1 MGKQRILR
9 PNSQSMSPL
18 SHAECSPSPPLSPSA
33 KKSHSASPTIAPTQP
48 NAASGGR
55 YERIL
60 PKYHQVPIVPQYAI
74 PMVPA
79 HPAFPYPYP
88 FPAPASGVYSR
99 VSEERQEKEML
110 RKVSHSAIERR
121 RRERINDKIFQLKT
135 LIPSC
140 ANQVNLHKLSI
151 LESAIDYIQELQS
164 RLSEAGDGSPEARE
178 SIKRE
183 SPGFST
189 PTESKASDT
198 VPTPVYEDAN
208 NLLMLAG
215 NSPQSSSDQYCY
227 QESTDLDTMRKTGMS
242 VYDLLC

>member
-1 MGKQRILR
+1 MGKQRSLR
-9 PNSQSMSPL
+9 PSAKSMSPVTNIE
-18 SHAECSPSPPLSPSA
+18 SSPSPPLSPSA
-33 KKSHSASPTIAPTQP
+33 NNSQSASPTIAPNQP
-48 NAASGGR
+48 GAANGR

-60 PKYHQVPIVPQYAI
+60 PKYHHVPMVPQYAI

-88 FPAPASGVYSR
+88 FPTPMSGVYSR

-135 LIPSC
+135 LVPSC

-151 LESAIDYIQELQS
+151 LESAIDYIQELQG
-164 RLSEAGDGSPEARE
+164 RLMQAGQPSTER
-178 SIKRE
+178 SCIKRE
-183 SPGFST
+183 SPVFST
-189 PTESKASDT
+189 QTESREDKEES
-198 VPTPVYEDAN
+198 TPVFEDAN

-215 NSPQSSSDQYCY
+215 NSPESSSDQYCY
-227 QESTDLDTMRKTGMS
+227 PESTSMDSARKPRMS